1 MSKNTPGPV
10 MRFLRGIWNSINFT
24 RRLVFNLVFL
34 FIVAIVL
41 VAMFSGGNKLQ
52 DRNVLVLAPQGQ
64 VVEQFSADPMS
75 RAMAQAMGQ
84 PQPETQL
91 RDLVRAIEAA
101 STDARIERMVIRP
114 DQMTGI
120 GFAMLQELE
129 DAIARFR
136 KSGKQIV
143 AYADGMDQR
152 QYYLAALA
160 DEIYLHPDGMVL
172 LEGLSRYRAYY
183 REALQD
189 KLGVDVHLFRVG
201 EFKSAAE
208 PFILDG
214 PSEES
219 READLYWM
227 NDIWR
232 RYLDDIARLRKLD
245 AATLQ
250 ASIDDLPNQVKAAGG
265 DLGQMALQQ
274 KLVDGL
280 MTQDQFRALMIER
293 GVEDPDIHSFRQV
306 AMDDYL
312 GFLNRER
319 LPLDNRPKVA
329 VVVAQGEIA
338 AGDLP
343 AGTVGGIST
352 SRLLRE
358 AREDESVHAVVL
370 RVDSPGGG
378 VFPSEQIRR
387 EVELIRNS
395 GKPVVVSMGNMAA
408 SGGYWISMNADMIYA
423 EPNTITGSIGIF
435 GLFMT
440 FPDTLSKVGVRVDGV
455 GTTKIAGAFDPSR
468 PLSPAVGETIQAII
482 DQGYRQFIE
491 KVAHARGS
499 TPEEID
505 RVARGRVWSGAQ
517 AEQFGL
523 VDELGGLHDA
533 IVEAARRANL
543 GSGEY
548 ALHYVEKQLTPF
560 EKIIVDA
567 TNNAAAR
574 ALAAQLGLPGRM
586 LEQPVAQEL
595 RRGLRL
601 LESPPEGGKPFKTVA
616 HCFCEL

>member
-1 MSKNTPGPV
+1 M
-10 MRFLRGIWNSINFT
+10 
-24 RRLVFNLVFL
+24 
-34 FIVAIVL
+34 
-41 VAMFSGGNKLQ
+41 
-52 DRNVLVLAPQGQ
+52 
-64 VVEQFSADPMS
+64 
-75 RAMAQAMGQ
+75 
-84 PQPETQL
+84 
-91 RDLVRAIEAA
+91 
-101 STDARIERMVIRP
+101 
-114 DQMTGI
+114 
-120 GFAMLQELE
+120 
-129 DAIARFR
+129 
-136 KSGKQIV
+136 
-143 AYADGMDQR
+143 
-152 QYYLAALA
+152 
-160 DEIYLHPDGMVL
+160 
-172 LEGLSRYRAYY
+172 
-183 REALQD
+183 
-189 KLGVDVHLFRVG
+189 
-201 EFKSAAE
+201 
-208 PFILDG
+208 
-214 PSEES
+214 
-219 READLYWM
+219 
-227 NDIWR
+227 
-232 RYLDDIARLRKLD
+232 
-245 AATLQ
+245 
-250 ASIDDLPNQVKAAGG
+250 
-265 DLGQMALQQ
+265 
-274 KLVDGL
+274 
-280 MTQDQFRALMIER
+280 
-293 GVEDPDIHSFRQV
+293 
-306 AMDDYL
+306 
-312 GFLNRER
+312 
-319 LPLDNRPKVA
+319 
-329 VVVAQGEIA
+329 VVAQGEIA

>member
-1 MSKNTPGPV
+1 MSKNTPGPL
-10 MRFLRGIWNSINFT
+10 MRFLRGIWNSINFA

-41 VAMFSGGNKLQ
+41 VAMFSGGIKLQ

-75 RAMAQAMGQ
+75 RAMARAMGQ

-91 RDLVRAIEAA
+91 RDLLRAIEAA
-101 STDARIERMVIRP
+101 TTDARIERMVIRP

-129 DAIARFR
+129 DAITRFR

-280 MTQDQFRALMIER
+280 MSQDQFRALMVER
-293 GVEDPDIHSFRQV
+293 GVEDAEIHSFRQV

-319 LPLDNRPKVA
+319 LPLDTRPKVA

-358 AREDESVHAVVL
+358 AREDSNVHAVVL

-387 EVELIRNS
+387 EVELTRAA
-395 GKPVVVSMGNMAA
+395 GKPIVVSMGNMAA

-440 FPDTLSKVGVRVDGV
+440 FPDTLSKIGVRVDGV

-533 IVEAARRANL
+533 IAEAARRANL
-543 GSGEY
+543 GNGEY
-548 ALHYVEKQLTPF
+548 ALHYVEKQLSPF

-574 ALAAQLGLPGRM
+574 GLASHLGLSGRM

>member
-1 MSKNTPGPV
+1 MSKNTPGPL
-10 MRFLRGIWNSINFT
+10 MRFLRGIWNSINFA

-41 VAMFSGGNKLQ
+41 VAMFSGGIKLQ

-75 RAMAQAMGQ
+75 RAMARAMGQ

-91 RDLVRAIEAA
+91 RDLLRAIEAA

-129 DAIARFR
+129 DAITRFR

-280 MTQDQFRALMIER
+280 MSQDQFRALMVER
-293 GVEDPDIHSFRQV
+293 GVEDAEIHSFRQV

-319 LPLDNRPKVA
+319 LPLDTRPKVA

-358 AREDESVHAVVL
+358 AREDSNVHAVVL

-387 EVELIRNS
+387 EVELTRAA
-395 GKPVVVSMGNMAA
+395 GKPIVVSMGNMAA

-423 EPNTITGSIGIF
+423 ESNTITGSIGIF

-440 FPDTLSKVGVRVDGV
+440 FPDTLSKIGVRVDGV

-533 IVEAARRANL
+533 IAEAARRANL

-548 ALHYVEKQLTPF
+548 ALHYVEKQLSPF

-574 ALAAQLGLPGRM
+574 GLASHLGLSGRM

>member
-1 MSKNTPGPV
+1 MSKNTPGPL
-10 MRFLRGIWNSINFT
+10 MRFLRGIWNSINFA

-41 VAMFSGGNKLQ
+41 VAMFSGGIKLQ

-75 RAMAQAMGQ
+75 RAMARAMGQ

-91 RDLVRAIEAA
+91 RDLLRAIEAA
-101 STDARIERMVIRP
+101 TTDARIERMVIRP

-129 DAIARFR
+129 DAITRFR

-312 GFLNRER
+312 DFLNRER

-358 AREDESVHAVVL
+358 AREDSNVHAVVL

-387 EVELIRNS
+387 EVELTRAA
-395 GKPVVVSMGNMAA
+395 GKPIVVSMGNMAA

-440 FPDTLSKVGVRVDGV
+440 FPDTLSKIGVRVDGV
-455 GTTKIAGAFDPSR
+455 GTTRIAGAFDPSR

-533 IVEAARRANL
+533 IAEAARRANL

-548 ALHYVEKQLTPF
+548 ALHYVEKQLSPF

-574 ALAAQLGLPGRM
+574 GLASHLGLSGRM

>member
-1 MSKNTPGPV
+1 
-10 MRFLRGIWNSINFT
+10 
-24 RRLVFNLVFL
+24 
-34 FIVAIVL
+34 
-41 VAMFSGGNKLQ
+41 
-52 DRNVLVLAPQGQ
+52 
-64 VVEQFSADPMS
+64 
-75 RAMAQAMGQ
+75 
-84 PQPETQL
+84 
-91 RDLVRAIEAA
+91 
-101 STDARIERMVIRP
+101 
-114 DQMTGI
+114 
-120 GFAMLQELE
+120 
-129 DAIARFR
+129 
-136 KSGKQIV
+136 
-143 AYADGMDQR
+143 
-152 QYYLAALA
+152 
-160 DEIYLHPDGMVL
+160 
-172 LEGLSRYRAYY
+172 EGLSRYRAYY

-387 EVELIRNS
+387 EVELTRAA
-395 GKPVVVSMGNMAA
+395 GKPIVVSMGNMAA

-440 FPDTLSKVGVRVDGV
+440 FPDTLSKIGVRVDGV
-455 GTTKIAGAFDPSR
+455 GTTRIAGAFDPSR

-533 IVEAARRANL
+533 IAEAARRTNL

-548 ALHYVEKQLTPF
+548 ALHYVEKELSPF
-560 EKIIVDA
+560 DTILVDA
-567 TNNAAAR
+567 TTNAAAR
-574 ALAAQLGLPGRM
+574 GLASHLGLSGRM

>member
-1 MSKNTPGPV
+1 MSKNTPGPL
-10 MRFLRGIWNSINFT
+10 MRFLRGIWNSINFA

-41 VAMFSGGNKLQ
+41 VAMFSGGIKLQ

-75 RAMAQAMGQ
+75 RAMARAMGQ

-91 RDLVRAIEAA
+91 RDLLRAIEAA

-129 DAIARFR
+129 DAITRFR

-280 MTQDQFRALMIER
+280 MSQDQFRALMVER
-293 GVEDPDIHSFRQV
+293 GVEDAEIHSFRQV

-319 LPLDNRPKVA
+319 LPLDTRPKVA

-358 AREDESVHAVVL
+358 AREDSNVHAVVL

-387 EVELIRNS
+387 EVELTRAA
-395 GKPVVVSMGNMAA
+395 GKPIVVSMGNMAA

-440 FPDTLSKVGVRVDGV
+440 FPDTLSKIGVRVDGV

-533 IVEAARRANL
+533 IAEAARRANL

-548 ALHYVEKQLTPF
+548 ALHYVEKQLSPF

-574 ALAAQLGLPGRM
+574 GLASHLGLSGRM

>member
-1 MSKNTPGPV
+1 MSKNTPGPL
-10 MRFLRGIWNSINFT
+10 MRFLRGIWNSINFA

-41 VAMFSGGNKLQ
+41 VAMFSGGIKLQ

-75 RAMAQAMGQ
+75 RAMARAMGQ

-91 RDLVRAIEAA
+91 RDLLRAIEAA
-101 STDARIERMVIRP
+101 TTDARIERMVIRP

-129 DAIARFR
+129 DAITRFR

-219 READLYWM
+219 READQYWM

-280 MTQDQFRALMIER
+280 MSQDQFRALMVER
-293 GVEDPDIHSFRQV
+293 GVEDAEIHSFRQV

-319 LPLDNRPKVA
+319 LPLDTRPKVA

-358 AREDESVHAVVL
+358 AREDSNVHAVVL

-387 EVELIRNS
+387 EVELTRAA
-395 GKPVVVSMGNMAA
+395 GKPIVVSMGNMAA

-440 FPDTLSKVGVRVDGV
+440 FPDTLSKIGVRVDGV

-533 IVEAARRANL
+533 IAEAARRANL

-548 ALHYVEKQLTPF
+548 ALHYVEKQLSPF

-574 ALAAQLGLPGRM
+574 GLASHLGLSGRM

>member
-1 MSKNTPGPV
+1 MSKNTPGPL
-10 MRFLRGIWNSINFT
+10 MRLLRGIWNSINFA

-41 VAMFSGGNKLQ
+41 VAMFSGGIKLQ

-75 RAMAQAMGQ
+75 RAMARAMGQ

-91 RDLVRAIEAA
+91 RDLLRAIEAA
-101 STDARIERMVIRP
+101 TTDARIERMVIRP

-129 DAIARFR
+129 DAITRFR

-280 MTQDQFRALMIER
+280 MSQDQFRALMVER
-293 GVEDPDIHSFRQV
+293 GVEDAEIHSFRQV

-319 LPLDNRPKVA
+319 LPLDTRPKVA

-358 AREDESVHAVVL
+358 AREDSNVHAVVL

-387 EVELIRNS
+387 EVELTRAA
-395 GKPVVVSMGNMAA
+395 GKPIVVSMGNMAA

-440 FPDTLSKVGVRVDGV
+440 FPDTLSKIGVRVDGV

-533 IVEAARRANL
+533 IAEAARRANL

-548 ALHYVEKQLTPF
+548 ALHYVEKQLSPF

-574 ALAAQLGLPGRM
+574 GLASHLGLSGRM